1 MLLLPRR
8 VKPAYSR
15 ETPGFTLPSQETFS
29 AALPLRHFFLHIT
42 TYGTTEMYDTK
53 ATYLSGTEDDFS
65 VIPNHFGLVQT
76 YTATEIHVLKTTY
89 LTGIVR

>member
-29 AALPLRHFFLHIT
+29 LRHYFLQIT
-42 TYGTTEMYDTK
+42 TYATIEVYDTQ
-53 ATYLSGTEDDFS
+53 TIYPPGTEGD
-65 VIPNHFGLVQT
+65 V
-76 YTATEIHVLKTTY
+76 
-89 LTGIVR
+89 